1 MKLQE
6 QVDLL
11 NGTAGVLEAWLD
23 KAEPVPVGR
32 SGKLHSVTVLFY
44 FEENGVVRKGNCDL
58 IIADYGGKAEVARWL
73 SEVPIVLRTPVEPD
87 HGPLGSEADILAF
100 LPVRVLKAE
109 IERGE
114 NEARVVGHELVD
126 GVAVPVTFMLY
137 TDGQTVK
144 VVREAS
150 AQAAVKEAVR

>member
-1 MKLQE
+1 MKLQD
-6 QVDLL
+6 QIDLL
-11 NGTAGVLEAWLD
+11 NGTEGVLEAWLD
-23 KAEPVPVGR
+23 KEPQPVGR
-32 SGKLHSVTVLFY
+32 SGKLHAVTVIFY
-44 FEENGVVRKGNCDL
+44 FEGDGVRRKGNADL
-58 IIADYGGKAEVARWL
+58 LISDYGKKSEDAGWL
-73 SEVPIVLRTPVEPD
+73 GEVPIVLRTPVELD